1 MHKSKGFRKF
11 VSRLKNFSE
20 DMETLDVFCKNIA
33 SFSNDETL
41 FNGVTMKHPNL
52 NKRQPTRH
60 NRILVSTHL
69 KHTLYVSL
77 IKELYEE
84 LMIYLNYILTCSA
97 LSSPDP
103 SRLVGSEQKVN
114 MNANDILS
122 LDTKEDIVARIMRDI
137 FRKLENKRD
146 TLLLIGELNE
156 RLGLGIDQG
165 LVNKAMPYLDARHK
179 FVHTDGLVDDTYKGR
194 YPNVKLDDDGYI
206 KLNYP
211 IMKSAFL
218 SIKSLADE
226 FEKKMALKNYF
237 PQTEYR

>member
-1 MHKSKGFRKF
+1 MHKSRGFRKF

-20 DMETLDVFCKNIA
+20 DIETLDVFCKNIA
-33 SFSNDETL
+33 SFSNEETL
-41 FNGVTMKHPNL
+41 FDGVTMKYPNL
-52 NKRQPTRH
+52 SKRQPTQH

-69 KHTLYVSL
+69 KHTLYISL

-84 LMIYLNYILTCSA
+84 LMIYLGYILTCGA

-122 LDTKEDIVARIMRDI
+122 LDSKEDIVARIMYDI

-146 TLLLIGELNE
+146 TLLLIRELNE
-156 RLGLGIDQG
+156 RLGLDIDQG
-165 LVNKAMPYLDARHK
+165 IVEKAMPYLDARHK
-179 FVHTDGLVDDTYKGR
+179 FVHADGLVDDTYKGL
-194 YPNVKLDDDGYI
+194 YPNIKLDDDGYI
-206 KLNYP
+206 KLNHT
-211 IMKSAFL
+211 IMRSAFF

-226 FEKKMALKNYF
+226 FEKKMTSKNYF
-237 PQTEYR
+237 PQIEYR